1 MPTCNYVGQIGRLGG
16 YIGWRQSIQNMPITT
31 PLTLGVYKWIMAFMV
46 SREIAPFNLRRLAYD
61 RIRDM
66 LGRGKF
72 PLGIRVSTQELAKQ
86 LGISRTPIRE
96 ALSQLAS
103 QGLVRE
109 LPGFGIYVQ
118 LPDRQELEEL
128 YGMREVLESYAT
140 SMTIKNITK
149 PEVEQMSNCCEQLH
163 ALAKQLRA
171 EPLSAADQKK
181 IQSLWSKADE
191 KFHSILLTAAR
202 NGLLLK
208 IAKDMHL
215 LSRTLDVRQ
224 HGHGL
229 YITLRSAARSYR
241 HHAALVRAIQRR
253 DAAGADAWIRR
264 QLREGKERHIADVE
278 SLMVQR
284 ANSTLPPENEAISE

>member
-1 MPTCNYVGQIGRLGG
+1 M
-16 YIGWRQSIQNMPITT
+16 
-31 PLTLGVYKWIMAFMV
+31 
-46 SREIAPFNLRRLAYD
+46 
-61 RIRDM
+61 
-66 LGRGKF
+66 
-72 PLGIRVSTQELAKQ
+72 GIRVSTQELAKQ
-86 LGISRTPIRE
+86 LGISRTPVRE

-109 LPGFGIYVQ
+109 LAGFGIYVQ

-140 SMTIKNITK
+140 SLTIKFISKT
-149 PEVEQMSNCCEQLH
+149 EIEQMSNCCEQLH
-163 ALAKQLRA
+163 ELAKKLRA

-181 IQSLWSKADE
+181 IQSLWSRADE
-191 KFHSILLTAAR
+191 NFHTILLTAAR

-241 HHAALVRAIQRR
+241 HHAALCAPSSVEMRR
-253 DAAGADAWIRR
+253 VPMPGSRNSSA
-264 QLREGKERHIADVE
+264 KEKSVMSRM
-278 SLMVQR
+278 L
-284 ANSTLPPENEAISE
+284 NL